1 MIRRSHIC
9 QRCLTDAVIE
19 LTKLREARGATQR
32 QVAEAWEVTQANIS
46 KVEHT
51 PDIFL
56 STLTKYVEALGGRL
70 EITAVFPDQVICL
83 LPAGCASVGSVSHL
97 RMARDKAPTVMTLE
111 SLHRQRDE
119 ILRIAAKNGA
129 SNIRVFGSVAWGRA
143 RPDSDVDFL
152 VEFAPDCTV
161 LDLSSLILDLEE
173 FLGREV
179 DVVEAGNSSAL
190 ARKIEQE
197 AVPL

>member
-1 MIRRSHIC
+1 M
-9 QRCLTDAVIE
+9 D
-19 LTKLREARGATQR
+19 
-32 QVAEAWEVTQANIS
+32 
-46 KVEHT
+46 KV
-51 PDIFL
+51 
-56 STLTKYVEALGGRL
+56 
-70 EITAVFPDQVICL
+70 
-83 LPAGCASVGSVSHL
+83 
-97 RMARDKAPTVMTLE
+97 PTVMTLE

-129 SNIRVFGSVAWGRA
+129 FNVRVFGSVVRGRA
-143 RPDSDVDFL
+143 RPNSDVDFL
-152 VEFAPDCTV
+152 VEFAPNRTV